1 MAKFS
6 DKRMGKEV
14 GTAKTYASP
23 HTMSGG
29 KVTAE
34 SQVKAQYEGT
44 DPNTLPA
51 NKMNPRVHGTYRVSA
66 GDPAADNTKTDGIKM
81 RGAGAATK
89 GFMSRGPM
97 G

>member
-1 MAKFS
+1 MAKNIKPAS
-6 DKRMGKEV
+6 SY
-14 GTAKTYASP
+14 AKP
-23 HTMSGG
+23 HTMSGS
-29 KVTAE
+29 KVTVE
-34 SQVKAQYEGT
+34 GQVKAQYEGT
-44 DPNTLPA
+44 DPNTLSA

-89 GFMSRGPM
+89 GFMCRGPM